1 MKNLILILLI
11 ILVVIYVMQKKESY
25 GMLDTSPNGRLS
37 MLDTQGPQ
45 RLSWEQ
51 FSMLDNGQ
59 SGRLSML
66 DNQGPQRFSWEQFN
80 MLDNGPNGRLSM
92 LNNQGP
98 QRMSWEQFNMLNNGP
113 GSGKMGMLN
122 SQGPEKLSWESFE
135 NLSTEQMPTIPE
147 QMPTIPEQMP
157 IPTMKMEDK
166 IIMTLDDSI
175 NVLNMMAQKLDC
187 NNQRELYNKLVIMRA
202 YVSDMKDNIQSG
214 IQATPELVERVK
226 GMLIDIKSLA
236 DKSGEEI
243 AQMVNNTM
251 NRFNGMTAESFKLW
265 SDVPV
270 RSSMLDSQN
279 SQILSWEQY

>member
-66 DNQGPQRFSWEQFN
+66 
-80 MLDNGPNGRLSM
+80 
-92 LNNQGP
+92 NNQGP

-135 NLSTEQMPTIPE
+135 NLSTEQMPTIPEQMPTIPE